1 MSAQS
6 RHFQSQAVAI
16 LAIATAVVGFGL
28 FGTDFQS
35 GSILWTGG
43 LNGVIARIKLILAM
57 AAVGFYFAAMLSV
70 RKIMRQRDE
79 VTGAQIANWPLSLT
93 FAETIDVGLIFL
105 IGILEEPPPAD
116 G

>member
-28 FGTDFQS
+28 FGTDFQT

-43 LNGVIARIKLILAM
+43 LSGAIARMKLIFAM
-57 AAVGFYFAAMLSV
+57 AAVASYIAAMLSV
-70 RKIMRQRDE
+70 WAIMRQKDE
-79 VTGAQIANWPLSLT
+79 VTGVQIANGPLLLT
-93 FAETIDVGLIFL
+93 FGETIDVGLIFL
-105 IGILEEPPPAD
+105 VGILEEPSPAD

>member
-16 LAIATAVVGFGL
+16 LAIATAVAGFGL
-28 FGTDFQS
+28 FGTDFQT

-43 LNGVIARIKLILAM
+43 LSGLLARIKFILAM
-57 AAVGFYFAAMLSV
+57 TAVATYIAAMLSV
-70 RKIMRQRDE
+70 WKIMRQKDE

>member
-16 LAIATAVVGFGL
+16 LAIATAVIGFGL

-43 LNGVIARIKLILAM
+43 LSGTLARIKLISATV
-57 AAVGFYFAAMLSV
+57 AVAWYVATMLSV

-79 VTGAQIANWPLSLT
+79 VTGSQIANGPLLLT
-93 FAETIDVGLIFL
+93 FVETINVAMIFFV
-105 IGILEEPPPAD
+105 GILEEPSPAD

>member
-16 LAIATAVVGFGL
+16 LAIATAVAGFGL

-43 LNGVIARIKLILAM
+43 LSGLLARIKLILAM
-57 AAVGFYFAAMLSV
+57 AAVATYVAAMLSV
-70 RKIMRQRDE
+70 GAIMRRKDE
-79 VTGAQIANWPLSLT
+79 ITGAQIANGPLLLT
-93 FAETIDVGLIFL
+93 FAETIDVGLIFFV
-105 IGILEEPPPAD
+105 GILEEPSPAA

>member
-43 LNGVIARIKLILAM
+43 LSGLLARAKLILATV
-57 AAVGFYFAAMLSV
+57 AVGFYFAAMLSV

-79 VTGAQIANWPLSLT
+79 VTGAQIANGPLLLT
-93 FAETIDVGLIFL
+93 FGETIDVGLIFL
-105 IGILEEPPPAD
+105 VGILEEPSPAE